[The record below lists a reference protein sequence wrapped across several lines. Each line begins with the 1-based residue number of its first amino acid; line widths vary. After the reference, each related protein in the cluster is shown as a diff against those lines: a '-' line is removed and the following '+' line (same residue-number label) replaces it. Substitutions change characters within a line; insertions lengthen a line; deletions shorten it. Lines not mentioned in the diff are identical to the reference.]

1 LHIFGAS
8 LKIESL
14 LVSIWLNLSAKAA
27 LKAIVPLLTWHGTSI
42 AQAQDNSETN
52 RQSDYPELIP

>member
-1 LHIFGAS
+1 
-8 LKIESL
+8 
-14 LVSIWLNLSAKAA
+14 LNHSWFQFDLSLSAKAA

>member
-14 LVSIWLNLSAKAA
+14 LVSIGQGGA
-27 LKAIVPLLTWHGTSI
+27 KAIVPLMTWHGTSI
-42 AQAQDNSETN
+42 AQAQDDGETN
-52 RQSDYPELIP
+52 RQADHPELIS